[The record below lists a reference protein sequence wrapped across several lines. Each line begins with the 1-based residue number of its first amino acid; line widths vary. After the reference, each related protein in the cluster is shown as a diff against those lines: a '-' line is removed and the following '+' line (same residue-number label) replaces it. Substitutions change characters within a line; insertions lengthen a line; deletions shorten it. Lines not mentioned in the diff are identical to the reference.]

1 MESLE
6 RNAIEILNILCGN
19 SGCVIS
25 DSGGKDSSILKHIA
39 MKAKELYRLEFKI
52 QHNHTTVDAPETVYF
67 VREEKKKY
75 EAMGIRYDV
84 LYPKQ
89 TMWQL
94 IVKKGTP
101 PTRLMRYCCGEL
113 KEYSGN
119 GEKLVTGVRKAES
132 KNRNENQGI
141 VTFPKPNSKLKN
153 MTEENQNFRS
163 TVRGGV
169 VLSYNLDNADNRQIV
184 ESCYRTTKTLIN
196 PLIEWDDEFVWW
208 YIRNE
213 NIPINPLYSCGWNRI
228 GCIGCPMA
236 GKQRWKEFEQYPKY
250 KDAYIRAFQ
259 KMLEERERRK
269 MKTFSYWGSA
279 QKVFKWWMEDD
290 SIDGQ
295 LRMDEYGN
303 IYEEYT

>member
-1 MESLE
+1 M
-6 RNAIEILNILCGN
+6 
-19 SGCVIS
+19 
-25 DSGGKDSSILKHIA
+25 
-39 MKAKELYRLEFKI
+39 
-52 QHNHTTVDAPETVYF
+52 
-67 VREEKKKY
+67 
-75 EAMGIRYDV
+75 
-84 LYPKQ
+84 
-89 TMWQL
+89 
-94 IVKKGTP
+94 
-101 PTRLMRYCCGEL
+101 
-113 KEYSGN
+113 
-119 GEKLVTGVRKAES
+119 
-132 KNRNENQGI
+132 
-141 VTFPKPNSKLKN
+141 
-153 MTEENQNFRS
+153 
-163 TVRGGV
+163 
-169 VLSYNLDNADNRQIV
+169 LSYNLDNADNRQIV